1 MLSLAVSAATAAAIP
16 AGDGIDVAALA
27 KASAAKL
34 RIDYQHLAEIAYKGG
49 LVQGQLPDTVQQ
61 RSSLLALGLQRTGM
75 SHFPALNHLQL
86 LVALDIS
93 CNFLMMLPA
102 SISELQRLEIIDC
115 SDNKLKELPP
125 SLFMLTK
132 LTKLIAYKNS
142 ISRLDEAVN
151 QLTQLEEINL

>member
-1 MLSLAVSAATAAAIP
+1 
-16 AGDGIDVAALA
+16 
-27 KASAAKL
+27 
-34 RIDYQHLAEIAYKGG
+34 
-49 LVQGQLPDTVQQ
+49 
-61 RSSLLALGLQRTGM
+61 
-75 SHFPALNHLQL
+75 
-86 LVALDIS
+86 
-93 CNFLMMLPA
+93 MMLPA